1 MNPWQEVLD
10 RIEEGEQEDLATF
23 LDGLS
28 DLGRRAVAAQLPHHL
43 AEELRGGVQA
53 RWEIEGLAPGFR
65 LAGAAC
71 FTGAQQVA
79 AWLNRRELRQ
89 VRDPERDAERL
100 TFLLRRRPLEW
111 RRDLAARLVERLR
124 PPTGGRWL
132 REGMPGWDLAA
143 ALVSETGIE
152 PPDDDAFVVGWLWR
166 LVLRRQRGGRGLDGD
181 PLLAALLP
189 RLFRAQGVA
198 GPLALDE
205 SRQAGSGILGEL
217 ADLAGQ
223 GRLPRAALIDGCA
236 GRFLAGGP
244 AEEIAPFVRLWR
256 LLEPLPQEIPVLEF
270 ARLLP
275 SAGPVPAQL
284 AVEELQRAEGAGL
297 LEEELFAE
305 AVGALAYRTEKKLL
319 HAAVR
324 WVARTPAPRSGG
336 AVPALATVFDVEA
349 PALRERAVRL
359 AVKLAPHADDAGRE
373 AVRQAAARLPAD
385 LRERVAAA
393 YGAIASPQEQP
404 VAAVLPVPE
413 LPELPDLA
421 PPFASPAELV
431 AQLRA
436 LGWAEEPQR
445 CERVLAGIV
454 ELAHRDRAG
463 LVAALRPWWRDSR
476 PPQGEA
482 EVYVFDRDAHE
493 RGVHTLLARCA
504 LAVVAPQE
512 SRRLSASLAET
523 DSYHAGG
530 DWPPQ
535 RLLRRRLQEVIALLE
550 SGQTIP
556 ALLAT
561 PTAPTGHVDPA
572 TLVGRME
579 LLREAEPLAADF
591 EQALLR
597 LPRHVDPELLLRAGE
612 LPSRAGRAL
621 AAWWREGCWPDP
633 VVDWTVYRQE
643 RAGYGLRGGSYRLRV
658 DVVPPA
664 GLPAWLAPLWVIDAR
679 HTHLSYRRD
688 AVWWPLIM
696 PSHREIV
703 ASWLVRCMPWLSDG
717 NDFRMAALAAAA
729 HGEGPVGAATAVAI
743 AGGLG
748 HRRDAQRAAA
758 AEAALTLAARG
769 QFPAAEFGW
778 AVAELIRHEFVTLK
792 RITAALGDLAA
803 AGAHAEVWRALAVA
817 LPLLLPCPG
826 ERPRAG
832 LGELL
837 GVAARAAVLAGGKG
851 EIFGLAQM
859 AARKG
864 SSLVLHEARRLHEA
878 ISL

>member
-10 RIEEGEQEDLATF
+10 RIEEGDEEDLATF

-28 DLGRRAVAAQLPHHL
+28 DLGRRAVAGQLPHHL

-65 LAGAAC
+65 MAGAAC

-79 AWLNRRELRQ
+79 AWLNRRELRR

-100 TFLLRRRPLEW
+100 MFLLRRRPVEW
-111 RRDLAARLVERLR
+111 RRDLAVRLAKRLR
-124 PPTGGRWL
+124 PPTGRRW
-132 REGMPGWDLAA
+132 RRAGVPGWDLAA

-205 SRQAGSGILGEL
+205 SQEAGVSVLGEL
-217 ADLAGQ
+217 AVLAGQ

-244 AEEIAPFVRLWR
+244 AEEIAPFLRLWR
-256 LLEPLPQEIPVLEF
+256 LLEPQPREIPVLEF
-270 ARLLP
+270 VRLLP
-275 SAGPVPAQL
+275 SAGPVLAQL

-336 AVPALATVFDVEA
+336 AVPALATVFDVET

-385 LRERVAAA
+385 LRGRVAAA
-393 YGAIASPQEQP
+393 YGAIACPQELP

-413 LPELPDLA
+413 LPELA

-463 LVAALRPWWRDSR
+463 LEAALRPWWRDSR

-482 EVYVFDRDAHE
+482 EGYVFDRDAHD
-493 RGVHTLLARCA
+493 RGVQTLLARCA
-504 LAVVAPQE
+504 LAVVAPQD

-523 DSYHAGG
+523 GPYAGG

-535 RLLRRRLQEVIALLE
+535 RLLRRRLEEVIALLE
-550 SGQTIP
+550 SGRTIP

-561 PTAPTGHVDPA
+561 PTEPTGHVDPA
-572 TLVGRME
+572 ILVGRME
-579 LLREAEPLAADF
+579 LLRGAEPLAADF

-597 LPRHVDPELLLRAGE
+597 LPRYVDPELIVRAGE
-612 LPSRAGRAL
+612 LPSRAGREL
-621 AAWWREGCWPDP
+621 AAWLRGGGWPDP
-633 VVDWTVYRQE
+633 VVDWTSHRQE

-664 GLPAWLAPLWVIDAR
+664 GLPAWLARLWVIDAR
-679 HTHLSYRRD
+679 HTYLSYRRD
-688 AVWWPLIM
+688 ALWWPLIM
-696 PSHREIV
+696 PSHREVV
-703 ASWLVRCMPWLSDG
+703 ASWLVRCMPWPSDG
-717 NDFRMAALAAAA
+717 NDFTMAALAAAA

-769 QFPAAEFGW
+769 QFPAPEFGW

-792 RITAALGDLAA
+792 RIAVALGDLAA
-803 AGAHAEVWRALAVA
+803 AGAHDQVWRALAVA
-817 LPLLLPCPG
+817 LPLLLPGPG

-851 EIFGLAQM
+851 EIFGLAEM

-878 ISL
+878 VSSGSR